1 MSGHAVVV
9 SHHNY
14 QGCRSY
20 EAPDEVG
27 VQAEPATAGERR
39 GGEGGRKRRGDE
51 LRRHVTQEAA
61 AAASGEARMGKTP

>member
-1 MSGHAVVV
+1 MEGKVGAGPFKRQPAGEARLMCRHAVVV

-27 VQAEPATAGERR
+27 VQAEPATAGD
-39 GGEGGRKRRGDE
+39 GGGRW
-51 LRRHVTQEAA
+51 
-61 AAASGEARMGKTP
+61 GEWEMS

>member
-27 VQAEPATAGERR
+27 VQAEPATAGERD
-39 GGEGGRKRRGDE
+39 GEGRE
-51 LRRHVTQEAA
+51 
-61 AAASGEARMGKTP
+61 GEREGEMS